1 VVVDQPAVAV
11 VRPVSY
17 AVIGI
22 RHLLKSLEVVFIV
35 RIEDR
40 SGVIDRRVV
49 KLCVVRT

>member
-1 VVVDQPAVAV
+1 MVVNQPAVAV

-17 AVIGI
+17 AIIGI
-22 RHLLKSLEVVFIV
+22 GHLLKSLEVVFIV

-40 SGVIDRRVV
+40 SGVIDRRVI